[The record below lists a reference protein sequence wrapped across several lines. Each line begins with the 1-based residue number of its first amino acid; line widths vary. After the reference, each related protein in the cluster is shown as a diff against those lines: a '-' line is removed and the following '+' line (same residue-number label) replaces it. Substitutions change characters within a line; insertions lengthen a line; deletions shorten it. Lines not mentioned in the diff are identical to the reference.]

1 MREKIPMCTLH
12 GRQTLK
18 LKKKIGIKKAKQK
31 RVFNSLSSNKI
42 HPIPYRYSKSK
53 ELLVGVSKYLPK

>member
-1 MREKIPMCTLH
+1 MCTLH

-18 LKKKIGIKKAKQK
+18 LKKKCINKAKQK